1 MGRTQSLVYKTVT
14 GLCGDYAQP
23 FSTFAFPERVLHLSI
38 LLLLLKLRN
47 RGLLTETIE
56 MLTTSTAL
64 RFMQRNLLIQI
75 STFFIAHPPLSV
87 RWDLQLP

>member
-56 MLTTSTAL
+56 MLTTT
-64 RFMQRNLLIQI
+64 
-75 STFFIAHPPLSV
+75 
-87 RWDLQLP
+87 